1 MKVETKKRYYC
12 LEPKKLIALAE
23 TLNFVKVK
31 ERKDIDEYF
40 TDINSEFVKEKIV
53 LRTRKK
59 DNEKLEITYK
69 SKSDRILG
77 VKCKLENNIKVK
89 IEDYDNYVK
98 LFSSL
103 GYYSYVEIYKERIVY
118 QLKNDIY
125 TYNVMLDNL
134 KDLGGFVE
142 FEIISELTNPN
153 KDELRK
159 EMLNFL
165 RKFRELKLVESDLSY
180 RELAANN
187 IYHELFDN
195 KKINNICIDLDLE
208 LSKYEKDFY
217 KNYKDE
223 ISFICGYNIKWGE
236 YKRNIELNDKIELLI
251 DKYLDNL
258 LFDET
263 NLLVMFNLL
272 NKLSYNRYFITKV
285 NELFVSKFLN
295 KLNLKSNNI
304 LCINRNITLN
314 SLLKLNNL
322 NQNNTIFLND
332 EVKINNRILLII
344 INNE

>member
-1 MKVETKKRYYC
+1 MKVETKKRFYC
-12 LEPKKLIALAE
+12 LEPKKLITLAE
-23 TLNFVKVK
+23 SLNFIKVK

-40 TDINSEFVKEKIV
+40 TDINSEFIKDRIV

-69 SKSDRILG
+69 SKSDKILG
-77 VKCKLENNIKVK
+77 VKCKLENNIKVN
-89 IEDYDNYVK
+89 INDYESYCK

-103 GYYSYVEIYKERIVY
+103 GYCSYVEIYKERIVY
-118 QLKNDIY
+118 QIKNDIY
-125 TYNVMLDNL
+125 VYNVMIDNL
-134 KDLGGFVE
+134 KELGGFVE
-142 FEIISELTNPN
+142 FEIICELPNPN

-159 EMLNFL
+159 EMLFFL
-165 RKFRELKLVESDLSY
+165 RKFKDLKLVESDLSY

-187 IYHELFDN
+187 IYHNLMDN
-195 KKINNICIDLDLE
+195 KKIDNICIDLDLE

-223 ISFICGYNIKWGE
+223 ISVICGYNVKWGE
-236 YKRNIELNDKIELLI
+236 YKRNNELNDKIDILI
-251 DKYLDNL
+251 DKYLDNI
-258 LFDET
+258 LFDE
-263 NLLVMFNLL
+263 NDLLVMFNLL

-295 KLNLKSNNI
+295 KLKLKSNNI

-322 NQNNTIFLND
+322 NQNNTIFLNN